1 MGIITSFTL
10 RSLKRNSFRTVV
22 SIIGI
27 ALACALLTAVCTS
40 VVTFQTLLEQRT
52 RADEGSWQVLVENV
66 TPDQL
71 QKLADSPRLDTA
83 QTVTELGAVRLG
95 DKNAKYYGDYL
106 YLKTWPEELSH
117 QSDQSSEQTSS
128 ALALPADEHRNPL
141 TKLFCRAIWR
151 MLNLPPVAFQPQG
164 NSHLAVPLRSILVR
178 VYHLIQLS
186 QTTLQQQSFL
196 HKAPG
201 FVSPVTVSL
210 IQSNSC
216 QT

>member
-83 QTVTELGAVRLG
+83 QTVTELGAVKLG

-106 YLKTWPEELSH
+106 YLKTWP
-117 QSDQSSEQTSS
+117 
-128 ALALPADEHRNPL
+128 
-141 TKLFCRAIWR
+141 
-151 MLNLPPVAFQPQG
+151 
-164 NSHLAVPLRSILVR
+164 
-178 VYHLIQLS
+178 
-186 QTTLQQQSFL
+186 
-196 HKAPG
+196 
-201 FVSPVTVSL
+201 
-210 IQSNSC
+210 
-216 QT
+216 